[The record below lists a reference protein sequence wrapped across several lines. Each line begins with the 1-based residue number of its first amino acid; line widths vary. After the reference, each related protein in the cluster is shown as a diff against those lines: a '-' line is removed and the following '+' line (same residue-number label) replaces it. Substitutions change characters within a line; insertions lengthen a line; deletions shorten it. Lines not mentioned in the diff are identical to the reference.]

1 MAVTKKIVLFFLL
14 VITSWL
20 IFNASQ
26 MQSQRSQLEIAK
38 NANQNFIRDSF
49 LSSVTDYRNDMFS
62 ILGRVNQAYS
72 ARDLFN
78 DSKVSKVDIASLDS
92 MLQGSKVDF
101 IYLFGVDGAARF
113 ARQYNYYQDKTSN
126 VIQGESGF
134 LTRVYE
140 EVDGAESLVF
150 GIAQIASEPVYLA
163 ATPVVEWNQKDNL
176 FITKGYL
183 VTGSYLSTI
192 LSHVSSTLDITIN
205 YTISPAHITAQEVNQ
220 LIGEEGVTLAS
231 METLAGNILWL
242 KLSPVNNASQF
253 TTASVMGWGWW
264 SALIVAVIGLGWL
277 LLYRPTV
284 GRINEIVSRLD
295 DIQKT
300 RNYSTRLPLRK
311 NDKDEFNLLCTKI
324 NGVLSTLEYANRLVA
339 KTSEVTTGIIDEVM
353 QSSQGSNVVQD
364 VSLSVIT
371 PKERLTIVSRLSLAI
386 EKEILHV
393 VFQPQYETVN
403 QVVTGVEAL
412 ARWNDDEL
420 GKVPPCQFIPLA
432 EASGLMAP
440 LGEVLM
446 KQACIKAK
454 SWQNAGFK
462 PIPVAVKLSKSQF
475 FDKRLISIVAAAL
488 GSSKLAPRYLELSI
502 KEGVLVEDLSYSE
515 EIMQTL
521 SNIGVQLVVEDF
533 GTGDNSMQI
542 LKQLPVNRLKLHP
555 SFVTDVAE
563 NKRDASLV
571 EGIVNLAHSMDMSVV
586 ASGVETEEQLEV
598 LRRNGSDALQG
609 FYLGYP
615 VSSEQLIPLLSR
627 IEVPRLVVGK
637 K

>member
-1 MAVTKKIVLFFLL
+1 MAVTKKIILFFLL

-20 IFNASQ
+20 IFNAVQ
-26 MQSQRSQLEIAK
+26 IETQRSQLESAK
-38 NANQNFIRDSF
+38 NANQNFIRESF
-49 LSSVTDYRNDMFS
+49 LSAVAEYRNNMFS
-62 ILGRVNQAYS
+62 MLGRVNQTYS
-72 ARDLFN
+72 ARTLFADQAESN
-78 DSKVSKVDIASLDS
+78 IQFASIDS
-92 MLQGSKVDF
+92 MLQGAKIDF
-101 IYLFGVDGAARF
+101 IYLFSVDGSARF
-113 ARQYNYYQDKTSN
+113 ARQYDFYKDETSN
-126 VIQGESGF
+126 VVQTETGF
-134 LTRVYE
+134 LNRVYE
-140 EVDGAESLVF
+140 EVDGAEGLVF
-150 GIAQIASEPVYLA
+150 GVAQVASEPVYLA
-163 ATPVVEWNQKDNL
+163 ATPVVEWNQEDNL
-176 FITKGYL
+176 FITRGYL

-192 LSHVSSTLDITIN
+192 LSHVSGTLDISID
-205 YTISPAHITAQEVNQ
+205 YTISPANISANEVNQ
-220 LIGEEGVTLAS
+220 LIGEQGVALAS
-231 METLAGNILWL
+231 IETLLGNILWL
-242 KLSPVNNASQF
+242 KLTPLNSSSKFSAV
-253 TTASVMGWGWW
+253 TTIGWGWW
-264 SALIVAVIGLGWL
+264 GAIILAALGLGWV
-277 LLYRPTV
+277 LLYKPTV
-284 GRINEIVSRLD
+284 GRINEIVSQLD
-295 DIQKT
+295 DIQTT
-300 RNYSTRLPLRK
+300 RDYATRLQLK
-311 NDKDEFNLLCTKI
+311 KYEKDEFNLLCTKV

-339 KTSEVTTGIIDEVM
+339 KTSEVTSGIIDEVM
-353 QSSQGSNVVQD
+353 QSSQVNHFARDS
-364 VSLSVIT
+364 SLDAIS
-371 PKERLTIVSRLSLAI
+371 PKERLAIVSRLSLAI
-386 EKEILHV
+386 EKESLHV

-403 QVVTGVEAL
+403 QIVTGVEAL
-412 ARWNDDEL
+412 ARWSDEEL

-432 EASGLMAP
+432 EASGLLAP

-488 GSSKLAPRYLELSI
+488 ASSKLAPRYLELSI
-502 KEGVLVEDLSYSE
+502 KEGVLVEDLNYSE
-515 EIMQTL
+515 ETMQTL

-533 GTGDNSMQI
+533 GTGDSSMQI

-555 SFVTDVAE
+555 SFVSDVAE

-615 VSSEQLIPLLSR
+615 VTSEHLIPLLSR